1 MALALTHVDFA
12 YGSLPILEDVS
23 LAFPDRGVVCL
34 SGPSGCGKTTLLRL
48 LSGLE
53 QPQRGRIEGLAGRKT
68 AAVFQEDRLLPWM
81 TALDNVALALPGGL
95 RANRGRAAE
104 TLAQV
109 GLSDALHSLPDD
121 LSGGMKRRAAIAR
134 ALAVNADLLLLDEP
148 FTGIDPAL
156 RERIA
161 RPAPAAGRLG
171 AAGPRHPYRRGSAAP
186 RIPHPPPL
194 PAPAWTAPIP
204 VSLKPR

>member
-161 RPAPAAGRLG
+161 GLLRQRA
-171 AAGPRHPYRRGSAAP
+171 GSALLVLVTHSEEEARLLGS
-186 RIPHPPPL
+186 RILPLSPPL
-194 PAPAWTAPIP
+194 HGQLRFP
-204 VSLKPR
+204 

>member
-68 AAVFQEDRLLPWM
+68 WM

-161 RPAPAAGRLG
+161 GLLRQRA
-171 AAGPRHPYRRGSAAP
+171 GSALLVLVTHIEEEARLLGS
-186 RIPHPPPL
+186 RILPLSPPL
-194 PAPAWTAPIP
+194 HGQLRFP
-204 VSLKPR
+204 

>member
-95 RANRGRAAE
+95 RANRGRAA
-104 TLAQV
+104 
-109 GLSDALHSLPDD
+109 
-121 LSGGMKRRAAIAR
+121 IAR

-161 RPAPAAGRLG
+161 GLLRQRA
-171 AAGPRHPYRRGSAAP
+171 GSALLVLVTHIEEEARLLGS
-186 RIPHPPPL
+186 RILPLSPPL
-194 PAPAWTAPIP
+194 HGQLRFP
-204 VSLKPR
+204 